1 MWDNKVYAERPLLNR
16 ADGEIMKFRNYCTQ
30 FYPEYRQR
38 TARAGR
44 PGAVQEP
51 AADSAAG

>member
-1 MWDNKVYAERPLLNR
+1 MVWDNKMYAERPLLNR

-38 TARAGR
+38 TARDGRAG
-44 PGAVQEP
+44 QEP
-51 AADSAAG
+51 AADSAAR